1 MLDTLLTNVT
11 LLTAD
16 PALPTI
22 QDGSIGMSAD
32 RIAWIGTNAA
42 PAPAARTVLD
52 LPGRVVI
59 PGLINVHTHS
69 ALNMV
74 RGVAIDSGFAPSYTK
89 GIPNAADLSPED
101 AIALARLGAL
111 EAMLFGSTLI
121 GEHFVHMDACL
132 PELAKLGLR
141 VHASVRLHDVDFRAV
156 ANGQWNFDARIG
168 DGLLAR
174 NVAMHEH
181 WHGKEDGRIAVQFAA
196 HAADTCSVPYLQR
209 VAAAANDAIVST
221 HLSQSKLEN
230 QRVRARTG
238 ITSAEVFDS
247 VGLLNQRLLCGH
259 CIYVNEADVAR
270 MARSGVNVVHIPKA
284 NASSGRLAPTPMMKA
299 AGLNLTLATDTQHAD
314 MIELMRWALV
324 TARIQVGSVDEHWQ
338 PAHVL
343 AMATINGAQA
353 LGLADELGS
362 LAPGKKA
369 DLVVLD
375 FRRPHLQPAPNAL
388 GNLVHTA
395 QGRDIEHVFVDG
407 RCVVRDGRA
416 VLVNGEA
423 ILADAQRVARRLWE
437 SAR

>member
-1 MLDTLLTNVT
+1 MLDTLFTNVT
-11 LLTAD
+11 LLTLD
-16 PALPTI
+16 PARAAI
-22 QDGSIGMSAD
+22 DNGAIGISGD
-32 RIAWIGTNAA
+32 RIAWIGTDAE
-42 PAPAARTVLD
+42 PVPAARTVLD

-89 GIPNAADLSPED
+89 GIPNAADLSPDD

-156 ANGQWNFDARIG
+156 ANSEWNFEARIG
-168 DGLLAR
+168 DALLER
-174 NVAMHEH
+174 NVAMHER
-181 WHGKEDGRIAVQFAA
+181 WHGREDGRIAVQFAA
-196 HAADTCSVPYLQR
+196 HAADTCSVPFLQR
-209 VAAAANDAIVST
+209 IAAAANGAIVST

-230 QRVRARTG
+230 ERVLARTG
-238 ITSAEVFDS
+238 MSSAEVFDS
-247 VGLLNQRLLCGH
+247 VGLLDSRLQCGH
-259 CIYVNEADVAR
+259 CIYVSDADIAR
-270 MARSGVNVVHIPKA
+270 MARTGANVVHIPKA
-284 NASSGRLAPTPMMKA
+284 NASSGRLAPTPKMKA

-324 TARIQVGSVDEHWQ
+324 TARVQTGGVDQHWQ

-343 AMATINGAQA
+343 AMATINGARA

-375 FRRPHLQPAPNAL
+375 FRRPHLQPAPSAL
-388 GNLVHTA
+388 GNLVHSA
-395 QGRDIEHVFVDG
+395 QGRDVEHVFVDG
-407 RCVVRDGRA
+407 RCIVRSGRA
-416 VLVNGEA
+416 TLVDGEA
-423 ILADAQRVARRLWE
+423 ILDSGQRVANRLWE
-437 SAR
+437 NAR

>member
-1 MLDTLLTNVT
+1 MLDTLLTQVT
-11 LLTAD
+11 LLTAE
-16 PALPTI
+16 PTRPMI
-22 QDGSIGMSAD
+22 VEGAIGINGN
-32 RIAWIGTNAA
+32 RIEWIGAGSDAA
-42 PAPAARTVLD
+42 PQARSVLK

-59 PGLINVHTHS
+59 PGLINMHTHS

-89 GIPNAADLSPED
+89 GIPNAADLTPED

-168 DGLLAR
+168 DALLAR
-174 NVAMHEH
+174 NVAMRER

-196 HAADTCSVPYLQR
+196 HAADTCSVPFLQR
-209 VAAAANDAIVST
+209 VAAAAGDAIVST

-230 QRVRARTG
+230 ERVVGRTG
-238 ITSAEVFDS
+238 MTSAEVFDS
-247 VGLLNQRLLCGH
+247 VGLLHQRLLCGH
-259 CIYVNEADVAR
+259 CIYVSDDDIAR
-270 MARSGVNVVHIPKA
+270 MARAAANVVHIPKA
-284 NASSGRLAPTPMMKA
+284 NASSGRLAPTPEMKK

-324 TARIQVGSVDEHWQ
+324 TARVQRGSVDDDWQ

-343 AMATINGAQA
+343 AMATINGARA
-353 LGLADELGS
+353 LGLGDELGS
-362 LAPGKKA
+362 LRVGKKA

-395 QGRDIEHVFVDG
+395 QGRDVEHVFVDG
-407 RCVVRDGRA
+407 RCIVRDGRPT
-416 VLVNGEA
+416 LIDGDA
-423 ILADAQRVARRLWE
+423 ILADAQRTAKRLWE
-437 SAR
+437 NAA